1 MFFFCLPHFPI
12 LLLLS
17 RTTHLAL
24 LTSRLPALKSEKNE
38 DPLFD
43 DDWDASTPLYPKG
56 SAKSSTNSEA
66 ANPPFIVLA
75 MAVGQ
80 NVIFDPCKEE
90 LVVVDVVLAV
100 ACTSSQPTG
109 ARIVSIRTLIL
120 LPTSLRLAF
129 LTP

>member
-1 MFFFCLPHFPI
+1 VGCDAGCSWAWRDYVND
-12 LLLLS
+12 LL
-17 RTTHLAL
+17 RITATA
-24 LTSRLPALKSEKNE
+24 K
-38 DPLFD
+38 PLV
-43 DDWDASTPLYPKG
+43 
-56 SAKSSTNSEA
+56 
-66 ANPPFIVLA
+66 IVLA

-100 ACTSSQPTG
+100 ACPLLNLPVLVLYPSGP
-109 ARIVSIRTLIL
+109 LIL